1 MQPTA
6 RLELNTH
13 SVREDASLDEAVTMS
28 QVGSVMSDG
37 VGMSQIDGYIKV
49 MRVDV
54 KTYTG

>member
-37 VGMSQIDGYIKV
+37 VDMSQVDGYIKV